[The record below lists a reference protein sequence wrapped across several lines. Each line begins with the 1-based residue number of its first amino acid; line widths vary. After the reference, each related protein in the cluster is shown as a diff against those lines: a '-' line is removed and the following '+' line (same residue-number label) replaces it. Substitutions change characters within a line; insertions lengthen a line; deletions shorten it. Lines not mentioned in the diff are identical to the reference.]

1 MNNDKKLLEITENY
15 KKRSN
20 QRLQEISNINRKT
33 NEIIEEKDKN
43 KDMKDAESILET
55 I

>member
-1 MNNDKKLLEITENY
+1 MNNDKKLLEIVGNY
-15 KKRSN
+15 EKRSN

-43 KDMKDAESILET
+43 KDIKEAENILET